1 MSTNPKKFSE
11 LIIELTETWL
21 KWMPKNKMSHSPDI
35 SYKLRREYTEECEKL
50 INREYEIIEE
60 LDQYFENG

>member
-21 KWMPKNKMSHSPDI
+21 KWMPKNKLSHDHAV
-35 SYKLRREYTEECEKL
+35 SYELRREYAEECEKL
-50 INREYEIIEE
+50 ISYEYEIVEE
-60 LDQYFENG
+60 LDKYFEK